1 MPAISSEETVLRIT
15 AADDA
20 ETLNLRVDAGAPAL
34 IRIDVQGTC
43 TCTCQGGKSVR
54 PGSYTDTDFGTR

>member
-1 MPAISSEETVLRIT
+1 MSAVTSEQSVLRIT
-15 AADDA
+15 AADA
-20 ETLNLRVDAGAPAL
+20 TPLNLRVDAGAPAL